1 MRLNNASIT
10 LGGLRPGSIRGY
22 LGVSENES
30 ASRILRSRG
39 CCGSAF
45 GSPAILAEIGCRP
58 VALRLRLSPDLPL
71 SSGTDLFYWLLKGV
85 QAFTRARNKLAWDVG
100 APSERTLTPL

>member
-1 MRLNNASIT
+1 MAADGPKKKN
-10 LGGLRPGSIRGY
+10 
-22 LGVSENES
+22 

-45 GSPAILAEIGCRP
+45 GSPAILAKIGFRP

-71 SSGTDLFYWLLKGV
+71 SSGTDLLGCDEGGV
-85 QAFTRARNKLAWDVG
+85 KRWRGTGTIWNKNAG
-100 APSERTLTPL
+100 APSEHADSTIGDGEALSIAPLVLSGTLQ

>member
-1 MRLNNASIT
+1 MASD
-10 LGGLRPGSIRGY
+10 GPQ
-22 LGVSENES
+22 NKN

-45 GSPAILAEIGCRP
+45 GSPAILAKIGFRP

-71 SSGTDLFYWLLKGV
+71 SSGTDLFGCQKGGV
-85 QAFTRARNKLAWDVG
+85 IRWRGTGALWNKNAG
-100 APSERTLTPL
+100 APSEHADSTIGDGLLLSTNPLVRSEE